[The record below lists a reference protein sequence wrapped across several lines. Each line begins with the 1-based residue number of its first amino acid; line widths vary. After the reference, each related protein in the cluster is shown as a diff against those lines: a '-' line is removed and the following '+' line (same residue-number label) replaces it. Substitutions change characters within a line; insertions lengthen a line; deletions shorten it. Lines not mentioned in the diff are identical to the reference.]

1 MGKNI
6 KGNNVFVFFQLC
18 SLCYEPVIG
27 FKEGNKDKQWL
38 LNLSY
43 QLMLMVNEQCTALVS
58 NTPLCVFN
66 SYRVSIKSTLS
77 KGKLS

>member
-27 FKEGNKDKQWL
+27 FKEGNKDKQWF
-38 LNLSY
+38 
-43 QLMLMVNEQCTALVS
+43 EPTEIEGLVI
-58 NTPLCVFN
+58 L
-66 SYRVSIKSTLS
+66 KQQ
-77 KGKLS
+77 